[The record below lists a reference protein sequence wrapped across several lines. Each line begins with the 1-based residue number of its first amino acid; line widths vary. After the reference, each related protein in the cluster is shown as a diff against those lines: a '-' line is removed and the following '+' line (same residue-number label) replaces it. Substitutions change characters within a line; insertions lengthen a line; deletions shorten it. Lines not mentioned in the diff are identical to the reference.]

1 MALRLTA
8 KVCHCCN
15 RGIPQNAMKTV
26 VWNAWRSGTLE
37 MVNNWTC
44 PTCRSVNKL
53 LEFYGRPITEARY
66 AILAAL

>member
-1 MALRLTA
+1 MAFRLTA

-26 VWNAWRSGTLE
+26 VWDKWRSGTHE

-53 LEFYGRPITEARY
+53 VELFGRPITSQRY
-66 AILAAL
+66 NTLAAL